1 MSKSNAFENAFLQLV
16 FHGTTIAN
24 IADDAGTDPLL
35 DLYVSLHTADPGE
48 AGTQETSEAAYTDYA
63 RVAVERSS
71 SGWTVTDNVVS
82 PAAIVQFPECSGSTS
97 EVTHFA
103 VGTAET
109 GAGVILYYG
118 EVTPTLL
125 ISTGIQPQ
133 IGTGTTITEN

>member
-35 DLYVSLHTADPGE
+35 DLYVSLHTAGPGE